1 MASLTFNKKRSAEL
15 YPIKT
20 NFSLTHNCKT
30 LNFSNYG
37 YDTKYN
43 EDYENIKKLDY
54 SKLINK
60 YSGNFFNIRDFK
72 NLDLPDTKNFQQ
84 LSEEVIN
91 FKTIKKNTLTNDSRT
106 GSILYDDFFNTNL
119 KNNYKNIKKKL
130 PEILIVFFVLILI
143 IIIIYYS

>member
-1 MASLTFNKKRSAEL
+1 MANLTFNKKKSVEV

-20 NFSLTHNCKT
+20 NLSLTHNNKS

-84 LSEEVIN
+84 LSEELIS
-91 FKTIKKNTLTNDSRT
+91 FKLARKTTLVNDSRA
-106 GSILYDDFFNTNL
+106 GSILFDDFDYTNL
-119 KNNYKNIKKKL
+119 KNNYRNIKKKL
-130 PEILIVFFVLILI
+130 PEILIVFFVLTLI
-143 IIIIYYS
+143 FIIIYYS